1 MYLMHRKYS
10 IFNKKKENDIV
21 KIKKKRNISVLN
33 WTLTIKK
40 SFYSAVWQAVG

>member
-40 SFYSAVWQAVG
+40 KVFTLLYDRL

>member
-21 KIKKKRNISVLN
+21 KIKKRNISVLN

-40 SFYSAVWQAVG
+40 SFHSAVWQAVG